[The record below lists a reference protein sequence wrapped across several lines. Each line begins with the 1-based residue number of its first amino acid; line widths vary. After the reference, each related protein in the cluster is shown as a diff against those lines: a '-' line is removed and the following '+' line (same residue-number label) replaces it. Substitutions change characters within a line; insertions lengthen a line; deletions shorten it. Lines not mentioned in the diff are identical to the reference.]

1 MITNANAFE
10 NSWILFMSRHGR
22 ITLELSGAA
31 RLLRSVQ
38 AALFAGEL
46 E

>member
-1 MITNANAFE
+1 M
-10 NSWILFMSRHGR
+10 R

-31 RLLRSVQ
+31 RFMRSVRP
-38 AALFAGEL
+38 ALFAGEL